1 MKSDNT
7 LFYIILTAT
16 MITLVIAACTLG
28 YQWGIKACEEDTKSP
43 YEPEKVETYIY
54 DLKPGRNGIL
64 RFSVDEDSLAYVVY
78 VEKGDTFALDGMIR
92 SEFDSLAAV
101 LYPELTA
108 E

>member
-1 MKSDNT
+1 MNKDNT
-7 LFYIILTAT
+7 LFYIILTVT
-16 MITLVIAACTLG
+16 ILTSIIAAGTLG
-28 YQWGIKACEEDTKSP
+28 YQWGIKACEEDVKSP

-64 RFSVDEDSLAYVVY
+64 RFSVDEDSFAYIIY
-78 VEKGDTFALDGMIR
+78 VQEGDTFALDAVTR
-92 SEFDSLAAV
+92 NEFDSLAAV